1 MLHEYI
7 SGWKSLLGL
16 LVYFPQSTPF
26 GREQKVTM
34 RWGVGWGGGGGVR
47 KSDLEPQI

>member
-16 LVYFPQSTPF
+16 LVYFPQSPPF